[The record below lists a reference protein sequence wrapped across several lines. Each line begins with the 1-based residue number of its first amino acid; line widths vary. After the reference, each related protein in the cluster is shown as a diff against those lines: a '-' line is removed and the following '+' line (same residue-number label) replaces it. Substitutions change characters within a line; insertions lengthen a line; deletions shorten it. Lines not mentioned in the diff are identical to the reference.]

1 MLYLTEAGV
10 KFLNEYDDLKGK
22 LDRKTSPLTP
32 QGDALHNLKAKP
44 SKLRA
49 AWGAAK
55 EFVGNARDIK
65 RKIDASPKGSRVHYS
80 KEGGVDTKLEKL
92 TGLYAKLRGRKF
104 SSASLED
111 PKYDPDVK
119 GNRGERLAARTMERE
134 GAKRMKRIEARRPGT
149 IKGDLDD
156 DENRIATAAKKYGE
170 KIARKGKEYAFSGD
184 PKKQKSHIAY
194 AQEDHGRKKPTSY
207 ERAQRT
213 FNRVRRRG
221 FGTNV
226 GDHQAMGMTVVGPV
240 GGSHVKEARGD
251 ALLKGLGEP
260 SARSMGQRLV
270 GSKSVEGQI
279 RQIGEK
285 PWKGARSLPAHT
297 RTKAKSRKRV
307 SDILSLYKFGT
318 RVRALPK
325 SSVEPHVKAAA
336 GALRAHLNKR
346 RKMRADLERGSQHLP
361 TSHD

>member
-1 MLYLTEAGV
+1 MYCITKAGV
-10 KFLNEYDDLKGK
+10 KFLN
-22 LDRKTSPLTP
+22 
-32 QGDALHNLKAKP
+32 
-44 SKLRA
+44 
-49 AWGAAK
+49 
-55 EFVGNARDIK
+55 
-65 RKIDASPKGSRVHYS
+65 
-80 KEGGVDTKLEKL
+80 
-92 TGLYAKLRGRKF
+92 
-104 SSASLED
+104 
-111 PKYDPDVK
+111 
-119 GNRGERLAARTMERE
+119 
-134 GAKRMKRIEARRPGT
+134 
-149 IKGDLDD
+149 
-156 DENRIATAAKKYGE
+156 
-170 KIARKGKEYAFSGD
+170 
-184 PKKQKSHIAY
+184 
-194 AQEDHGRKKPTSY
+194 
-207 ERAQRT
+207 
-213 FNRVRRRG
+213 
-221 FGTNV
+221 
-226 GDHQAMGMTVVGPV
+226 
-240 GGSHVKEARGD
+240 EARGD

-336 GALRAHLNKR
+336 GALRDALNKR